1 MTETVTDYCLLALA
15 ISIAMCFVRLVRG
28 PSVPDRALALDTI
41 AVNLISVIVL
51 LCIRYNTLQYFD
63 AVLVIAVLGFLG
75 TVAIA
80 KYLLRGDIID

>member
-1 MTETVTDYCLLALA
+1 MIRVVTDYCLLAVA
-15 ISIAMCFVRLVRG
+15 VSIALCLARLVRG
-28 PSVPDRALALDTI
+28 PSVADRALALDTV
-41 AVNLISVIVL
+41 AVNLVGLIPL
-51 LCIRYNTLQYFD
+51 LCIRYNTVAYFD

>member
-1 MTETVTDYCLLALA
+1 MIQTVTDYCLLALA
-15 ISIAMCFVRLVRG
+15 GSLALCLVRLVRG

-41 AVNLISVIVL
+41 AVNLIGVIAL
-51 LCIRYNTLQYFD
+51 LCIRYNTVEYFD

-75 TVAIA
+75 TAAVG